1 MTHTLSELLDLRG
14 ARGPPPATPA
24 ARGFMPLLAASDD
37 AIEQLFALACR
48 LLDVVWLEMGASYM
62 QFPVEVRTV
71 PLRAAALLSF
81 ASWHALRRA

>member
-37 AIEQLFALACR
+37 AFEQLFALACR

-62 QFPVEVRTV
+62 QFPVV
-71 PLRAAALLSF
+71 LR
-81 ASWHALRRA
+81 